1 MSRQKKKG
9 FTLVELVVVLVI
21 MTVILGIAIP
31 SVLHYMKMA
40 EFRKNEENA
49 KTVYLAAESK
59 LTYYRSSGQWEEFK
73 KEVISQGKEAPFTD
87 SKRKG
92 KIYGI
97 TLDKEH
103 DGASASNN
111 AVLSLL
117 DGYTYDKSML
127 DASIAIEIDIESG
140 EVYSAFYGTRCKG
153 LNYASQ
159 DGNGYLTMADR
170 EYKSRKDRV
179 LGYYS
184 VEDTVNVVAL
194 KPTRLKMNTIS
205 LLNGEVLSLNWSS
218 NVGNR
223 LDVEYDIQFYQK
235 NGKDKED
242 SLLFS
247 MVVAPAQLRSAGWDT
262 DSSKARNMVP
272 LELKDAEGKSAG
284 TWYFPVTFLEAEL
297 EELSIDASIIQ
308 AHQHSAGA
316 KKGGLQMKSGIAVEK
331 PAPKSMRQ

>member
-111 AVLSLL
+111 TVLGLL

-127 DASIAIEIDIESG
+127 DAMMSAEILGVLSSSQNKDGELDATTSTSILRLAKVAESLKEQQTIYACIQTVPYYQRGSQSTNEYRSSEKVTSNSSNTLYGDDSTENKIKVAYFRHLSNIRYEEEDMKKEITLTGKGKNTKISNLSLGENSIVKDNSADTLEIDAANYLGLFGEKEVETTERERILIGADIRRVKRGMGCQKCNNTGYRGRIAIHEILE
-140 EVYSAFYGTRCKG
+140 
-153 LNYASQ
+153 
-159 DGNGYLTMADR
+159 
-170 EYKSRKDRV
+170 RV
-179 LGYYS
+179 
-184 VEDTVNVVAL
+184 
-194 KPTRLKMNTIS
+194 
-205 LLNGEVLSLNWSS
+205 
-218 NVGNR
+218 
-223 LDVEYDIQFYQK
+223 
-235 NGKDKED
+235 
-242 SLLFS
+242 
-247 MVVAPAQLRSAGWDT
+247 
-262 DSSKARNMVP
+262 
-272 LELKDAEGKSAG
+272 
-284 TWYFPVTFLEAEL
+284 
-297 EELSIDASIIQ
+297 
-308 AHQHSAGA
+308 
-316 KKGGLQMKSGIAVEK
+316 
-331 PAPKSMRQ
+331 